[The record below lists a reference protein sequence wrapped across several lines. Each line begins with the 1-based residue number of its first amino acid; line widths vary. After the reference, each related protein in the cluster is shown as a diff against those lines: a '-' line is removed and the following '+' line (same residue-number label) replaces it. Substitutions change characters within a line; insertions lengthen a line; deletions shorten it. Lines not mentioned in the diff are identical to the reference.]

1 MRQGKRPRT
10 SQLYLTFRRRALA
23 SGSGRLASGLALLA
37 ALALTGTT
45 AIAEESALAR
55 RGEEL
60 SQQHCARCHVISPD
74 NRMGGI
80 ASTPSFM
87 ILIKALDDWHDRFQT
102 FHARRPHPAH
112 VRFVGDAARAPD
124 HPATITEVILVH
136 DDIAAIVAY
145 AEQLARQIK

>member
-1 MRQGKRPRT
+1 MRQGKRPRI

-23 SGSGRLASGLALLA
+23 TGSGHLVGVLALLA

-45 AIAEESALAR
+45 ATAEESALAQ
-55 RGEEL
+55 RGREL
-60 SQQHCARCHVISPD
+60 SRQHCARCHVISPD

-87 ILIKALDDWHDRFQT
+87 ILIKALNDWHERFAT

-112 VRFVGDAARAPD
+112 VRFVGDDARAPD

-145 AEQLARQIK
+145 AEHLARETE

>member
-1 MRQGKRPRT
+1 MRQGKRSRT
-10 SQLYLTFRRRALA
+10 SQLYPTSWRRALA
-23 SGSGRLASGLALLA
+23 AGSFRRTSGLALIA
-37 ALALTGTT
+37 ALVLTGTT
-45 AIAEESALAR
+45 AIAEESALAQ
-55 RGEEL
+55 RGRDL
-60 SQQHCARCHVISPD
+60 SRQHCARCHVISPD

-124 HPATITEVILVH
+124 YPATITEVILVH

-145 AEQLARQIK
+145 AEHLARQIK

>member
-1 MRQGKRPRT
+1 MKLRT
-10 SQLYLTFRRRALA
+10 LGIALA
-23 SGSGRLASGLALLA
+23 STALVSTA
-37 ALALTGTT
+37 
-45 AIAEESALAR
+45 AIAEESTLAQ

-60 SQQHCARCHVISPD
+60 SRQHCARCHVINPD
-74 NRMGGI
+74 NRMAGI

-124 HPATITEVILVH
+124 HPATITEVILVQE
-136 DDIAAIVAY
+136 DIAAIVAY
-145 AEQLARQIK
+145 AEQLAQAIK